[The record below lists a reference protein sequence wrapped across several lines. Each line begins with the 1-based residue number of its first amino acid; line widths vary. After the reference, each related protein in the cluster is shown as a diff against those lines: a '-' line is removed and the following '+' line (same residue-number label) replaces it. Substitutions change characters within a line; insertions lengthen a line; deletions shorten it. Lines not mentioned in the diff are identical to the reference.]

1 VAQTEL
7 SARER
12 REAELT
18 GREAELTGREAE
30 LTGREAELTG
40 REVRAL
46 HEVRTGESRLLR
58 GEDGRVQLASVV
70 EAPEVRFAY
79 CEISGIGGIGGG
91 IVGR

>member
-1 VAQTEL
+1 VAQT
-7 SARER
+7 
-12 REAELT
+12 ELT
-18 GREAELTGREAE
+18 GREAELKGR
-30 LTGREAELTG
+30 G
-40 REVRAL
+40 VRAVL
-46 HEVRTGESRLLR
+46 QVRTGESRLLR